1 MADDNTIIEG
11 TVKFRDGKKWKSRW
25 CVMRKLSPVADCVH
39 LQVYRDSKARWGG
52 AASKASLSLQ
62 QYLGCEAGFTLD
74 KHSHTL
80 ALLCRDF
87 TAVLAFETRERLIQ
101 WQVKVGAQLGEAR
114 QYLVLIGSAG
124 TSTGCKRLA
133 AGPARLHLHH
143 RRFALTAGVPPRLL
157 GVWEIAHLRRYG
169 VVDGRFCFEGGSH
182 CGKGEGLHVLVTD
195 QATEIARDFDLA
207 SRGQLSPRRRPLGT
221 RKDGLQSPHS
231 NKSFKSDLRRLELN
245 TIDRSLPPTDLRLY
259 EDPCIGDDMGAISP
273 YWPSAERT
281 QYPDMGLG
289 DTASVNETI
298 DGADMTPW
306 NGNGNVM
313 LERCMS
319 CISKLGAL
327 SRSSTAALTPG
338 AKHFSP
344 AWTME
349 AVNETHNEVT
359 ATDAAVSSDTP
370 TSGFNMDD
378 VCRCSVDKPPDR
390 PPKPSRI
397 ELKLTKKPPM
407 PLPVR
412 SFTHTHLSSIGEN
425 NATNVGP
432 YENYDVPKI
441 PSAEVEGE
449 YYDTPKR
456 LKECLNNELFQIT
469 KSSNSNTLILKKPCG
484 CLLKLGK
491 KLKQPKVIE
500 TDENFQP
507 TNCPCQRVTDWAN
520 NWIKLPYCNRNI
532 DEKETI
538 AKNKENVIP
547 STSDRSALYATV
559 DLSRK
564 TKRKTQNEVCLSS
577 SDSMTRSL
585 DSRVIQIEEGPQAN
599 YENLNFA
606 LSLEHY
612 ENAKD
617 LLRRAGVTQTE
628 LDALSTNLKP
638 IMGFTTISGKTMC
651 NKCGHLKEDKV
662 GNINRKNSN
671 DEYLMMEPNSLENN
685 KFDQDKLLPSGYTP
699 MSPIGSFGFHT
710 LKYPAKNPIS
720 RLLDEKSASNPTLF
734 GPEETRPN
742 ASSAGENIELRAVRD
757 RAEFRKRSSSA
768 DSSRFL
774 DDVKEFDSSV
784 GSRGSASSIETLR
797 DLGVRESNTP
807 CDCVTSK
814 HSDADSSEASKV
826 KGITVTAGGNRDSS
840 SSNDSGVSSWSL
852 RGETAPNAAD
862 FELPATTAATRRR
875 YRTARRTTDSPRGT
889 PLRRSRSSGGTRN
902 SPPATHKCCSAEA
915 EVPVLIVKP
924 LRGVMDTH
932 STSSGTSDMSDYI
945 ETLSICSSHSSSDTP
960 ITMRVVR
967 QTTST
972 LRPRSGKEYLPLA
985 PRLAAGLRSTQPHL
999 YSNLP

>member
-1 MADDNTIIEG
+1 MDDSG
-11 TVKFRDGKKWKSRW
+11 
-25 CVMRKLSPVADCVH
+25 
-39 LQVYRDSKARWGG
+39 
-52 AASKASLSLQ
+52 
-62 QYLGCEAGFTLD
+62 
-74 KHSHTL
+74 
-80 ALLCRDF
+80 
-87 TAVLAFETRERLIQ
+87 
-101 WQVKVGAQLGEAR
+101 
-114 QYLVLIGSAG
+114 
-124 TSTGCKRLA
+124 
-133 AGPARLHLHH
+133 
-143 RRFALTAGVPPRLL
+143 
-157 GVWEIAHLRRYG
+157 
-169 VVDGRFCFEGGSH
+169 FEGGSH

-207 SRGQLSPRRRPLGT
+207 SRGQLSPRRRPLGS
-221 RKDGLQSPHS
+221 KKGLHSPHS
-231 NKSFKSDLRRLELN
+231 HKSFKTSDSRRLELN

-259 EDPCIGDDMGAISP
+259 EDPCIGDDLGAISP

-281 QYPDMGLG
+281 HFPDMGLG

-298 DGADMTPW
+298 DGAETTPW

-349 AVNETHNEVT
+349 AVDEYDNNEMTSTDTVLSNEKQK
-359 ATDAAVSSDTP
+359 DDS
-370 TSGFNMDD
+370 NKED
-378 VCRCSVDKPPDR
+378 VCRCSLDRPPDR
-390 PPKPSRI
+390 PPKPLRL
-397 ELKLTKKPPM
+397 ELNLTKKPPM
-407 PLPVR
+407 PLPIR
-412 SFTHTHLSSIGEN
+412 SFTHGHLSSIGEN
-425 NATNVGP
+425 NATNIGP

-456 LKECLNNELFQIT
+456 LKECLNSELFQIT
-469 KSSNSNTLILKKPCG
+469 KSSNTNTLILKKPCG

-491 KLKQPKVIE
+491 KIKQPTVIN
-500 TDENFQP
+500 TDESFQP

-520 NWIKLPYCNRNI
+520 NWIKLPYCNRNT
-532 DEKETI
+532 DDKETENKTV
-538 AKNKENVIP
+538 KNKENVIP
-547 STSDRSALYATV
+547 NTSDRSALYATV

-564 TKRKTQNEVCLSS
+564 TKRKTPNESCLTP
-577 SDSMTRSL
+577 SDTMSRSL
-585 DSRVIQIEEGPQAN
+585 DSRVFEIDEGPQAN

-617 LLRRAGVTQTE
+617 LLRKAGVTQSE
-628 LDALSTNLKP
+628 LNALSTNLKP
-638 IMGFTTISGKTMC
+638 IMGFTTIRGKTMC
-651 NKCGHLKEDKV
+651 NKCGHQKEDNDEKS
-662 GNINRKNSN
+662 NLKSSN
-671 DEYLMMEPNSLENN
+671 DEYLMMEPNSLGSN
-685 KFDQDKLLPSGYTP
+685 KFEQDKSLHSGYTP

-720 RLLDEKSASNPTLF
+720 RLLDEKSASNPTLS
-734 GPEETRPN
+734 GPEDSRPN
-742 ASSAGENIELRAVRD
+742 ILSAGEHVELRAVRD

-774 DDVKEFDSSV
+774 DDVKEFDGSV

-797 DLGVRESNTP
+797 DIGVRETNTP
-807 CDCVTSK
+807 CDCATSK
-814 HSDADSSEASKV
+814 HSDADSSEASKA

-852 RGETAPNAAD
+852 RGEMAPNAAD

-875 YRTARRTTDSPRGT
+875 YRTARRATDSPRGT

-960 ITMRVVR
+960 ITMRYASNDEYAAAALRQGVPAAGAAPRRRPAVDTTAFIFKSPVVSSLVNNVDNYTR
-967 QTTST
+967 PDALNVEPKPEKAEQRPSAAVLFLRTTTITFPSCERAPRRAAAVAKLT
-972 LRPRSGKEYLPLA
+972 IAISSATDARKSLERRSGLPGRDWTCKQIKPLRRSVVVMEIQRALALKSHNPLQYEPKFIYL
-985 PRLAAGLRSTQPHL
+985 
-999 YSNLP
+999 